1 MVYLLSLYQ
10 GPDHFYSL
18 AAVHHVQDSPLSMAL
33 FIRLDSSSSI
43 LHLVVLV
50 PGLYPMALEWEDLL
64 LVKPKLAPLPARHLF
79 ANLTGFRRE
88 PTQKWSIKTS
98 SYISTSTLT

>member
-10 GPDHFYSL
+10 GPDHIYSL
-18 AAVHHVQDSPLSMAL
+18 AAVHHVQDSPPGMAL

-50 PGLYPMALEWEDLL
+50 PGLYPMVLEWEDPL
-64 LVKPKLAPLPARHLF
+64 LVNPKLDPLSARHPF
-79 ANLTGFRRE
+79 ANLKGFRRE
-88 PTQKWSIKTS
+88 
-98 SYISTSTLT
+98 LA